1 MMSPDSQSSMS
12 GMPSGFP
19 KRKKTRRGKGGK
31 GTPIGDPTDLHQ
43 KMGDAL
49 KAGNH
54 AEAKAHA
61 FAMVR
66 TLHALTPKPENLS
79 ASGDGMGK
87 KNWIAGATQSK
98 GALHRAL
105 GVPEGQ
111 TIPKGEIKAATQ
123 SDDVKVAREAR
134 LAQTLKSLRSKK

>member
-31 GTPIGDPTDLHQ
+31 GTPIGDPHDLHA

-49 KAGNH
+49 KAGDH
-54 AEAKAHA
+54 AQAKAHA

-66 TLHALTPKPENLS
+66 TLHALTPKPVE
-79 ASGDGMGK
+79 AP
-87 KNWIAGATQSK
+87 KNFIAGAIERP

-105 GVPEGQ
+105 DVPEDDK
-111 TIPKGEIKAATQ
+111 IPAAKIAAATN
-123 SDDVKVAREAR
+123 SSNDRLAREAR
-134 LAQTLKSLRSKK
+134 LAQTLKSLRGKK